1 MNLAALLLTALSLL
15 PQQRVIPTGSS
26 SLHGVVVD
34 AATQTPLAGA
44 RVWLVDLQLTAHSGP
59 DGKFAFERLPAGS
72 FTITISQI
80 GYIFVKRKIDL
91 DDKATADI
99 TIALAEGQ
107 GTYVE
112 NVVVSGSTEQPTE
125 PGVAAQTTLGSGG
138 LQSLRSVAADDP
150 MRAVQAL
157 PGVTTGDDFRSEF
170 SVRGAAFRQMGLVID
185 GVATPMLVHTV
196 KGRDDTGSVAMINTD
211 VLDSATLLVGAQPQR
226 DGNWM
231 GGTLK
236 FTMREGSRDRRQ
248 VRIAASDTGAAGV
261 IEGPLGKSRRGSWL
275 YSVRKS
281 YADWL
286 IRKLDP
292 TFGSTL
298 GFIDMQTKFAYNLT
312 SRQQLQFM
320 AIGGNADYFQNNTSV
335 ANGLRTANARSLVGS
350 VVWRY
355 IRPTFQL
362 SQRVSSAYSDFKNFG
377 LLGQNQGDGHT
388 TALIWRTDALWVASP
403 AFTVEGGA
411 QRQTD
416 HDQRILREY
425 TAVNTSTV
433 RLRSE
438 DRYGG
443 DQILASAW
451 SMVTAKNARGSIVV
465 GARAIGRSTST
476 TPDIAPWLLGD
487 VRVTSRLQV
496 RAGIDQRIQFAD
508 VYQTFYAP
516 TGLTPERA
524 TSFDLGVDIKLTPTV
539 SARANGYRR
548 NEHDIL
554 RSYNA
559 EPRLVNNKLVAATL
573 PVWRNAL
580 DGTSRG
586 AEVLLQRKA
595 ATGLVGW
602 VSYGYGHTRYNDQLT
617 HESFAGDFDQ
627 RHTVN
632 VFLEERL
639 SYRTAI
645 SLKVRTGSSPPL
657 PGYFRGTTEAL
668 FVSDIRNAV
677 RLPRYQRIDVRANRT
692 FTFDKRRLTLFVE
705 VLNLGN
711 RRNFG
716 PAEGSVRSS
725 TFQAFDYTEKLLPW
739 LPSIGILIEF

>member
-1 MNLAALLLTALSLL
+1 MNLAALLFTALTLL
-15 PQQRVIPTGSS
+15 PQQRAIPTGSS
-26 SLHGVVVD
+26 SLHGTVLA

-44 RVWLVDLQLTAHSGP
+44 RVWLVDLQLTAHTGA
-59 DGKFAFERLPAGS
+59 DGRFAFEHLPAGS
-72 FTITISQI
+72 FTITVSQI
-80 GYIFVKRKIDL
+80 GFIFVKRKVDIEE
-91 DDKATADI
+91 KATAEV

-112 NVVVSGSTEQPTE
+112 NVTVSGSTEQPAE

-170 SVRGAAFRQMGLVID
+170 SVRGASFRQMGLVID

-231 GGTLK
+231 GGTVK

-261 IEGPLGKSRRGSWL
+261 IEGPLGKSRKGSWL

-298 GFIDMQTKFAYNLT
+298 GFIDMQTKFAYSLT
-312 SRQQLQFM
+312 SRQQLQFI
-320 AIGGNADYFQNNTSV
+320 AIAGDADYFQNNTSV

-350 VVWRY
+350 LVWRY
-355 IRPTFQL
+355 NRPTVQL
-362 SQRVSSAYSDFKNFG
+362 SQRISSAYSDFKNFG

-388 TALIWRTDALWVASP
+388 TSLIWRADALWIASP
-403 AFTVEGGA
+403 TFTFEGGA

-425 TAVNTSTV
+425 TAVNSTTV

-451 SMVTAKNARGSIVV
+451 GMVSATYRRGSLVV
-465 GARAIGRSTST
+465 GTRAIGRSTSAS
-476 TPDIAPWLLGD
+476 PHLAPWLLGD
-487 VRVTSRLQV
+487 LRLTSRVQV
-496 RAGIDQRIQFAD
+496 RAGIDQRVQFAD
-508 VYQTFYAP
+508 LYQTFYAP
-516 TGLTPERA
+516 TELKPERA
-524 TSFDLGVDIKLTPTV
+524 ASFDLGVDFKLTPTI

-548 NEHDIL
+548 NEHDVL

-559 EPRLVNNKLVAATL
+559 EARLVNNKLVAATL
-573 PVWRNAL
+573 PVWRNTL
-580 DGTSRG
+580 EGTSRG
-586 AEVLLQRKA
+586 AELLLQRKA

-602 VSYGYGHTRYNDQLT
+602 VSYGYGHTRYNDGLT
-617 HESFAGDFDQ
+617 HESFDGDFDQ

-645 SLKVRTGSSPPL
+645 SLKIRTGSSPPL
-657 PGYFRGTTEAL
+657 PGYFRGSTDAL
-668 FVSDIRNAV
+668 FISDIRNAV
-677 RLPRYQRIDVRANRT
+677 RLPRYQRIDIRANRT
-692 FTFDKRRLTLFVE
+692 FTYNQRRLTLFVE
-705 VLNLGN
+705 VLNVGN
-711 RRNFG
+711 RRNLG
-716 PAEGSVRSS
+716 WAEGSVRSS
-725 TFQAFDYTEKLLPW
+725 TFQAFDFTEKLLPW